1 MRQAKQIGT
10 TSLLPRISTSL
21 PQMCKWNAFAIDT
34 WGPLC
39 KDEMLTREN
48 FCHLP
53 ERRVELMSGR
63 IAVPPLSD
71 ERNLTVLPMGYVRAL
86 LDKVEKALLVAERN
100 GDLLLVN
107 SRAKQLLRS
116 YGLSETPGPNLF
128 SDVLLAEAKQIF
140 AQIESGVHEV
150 ELQIERGGIK
160 STAQIQWMP
169 EPDWLVVELE
179 SKSETQQAQDPAT
192 QLTIQELL
200 QEREITYRNLLAA
213 YLKLQE
219 VNRQKTLF
227 LASAAHEL
235 KTPLAVIK
243 GYYDLLLAGSLGRL
257 TDKQQDILE
266 ESKDSCER
274 LVRLVS
280 MFLNYSALES
290 GKLVLQLREND
301 LRDCLEELSK
311 RWTEAFQRKGVKL
324 EVNIDPSIATFRFDY
339 QKVQQAAA
347 NLLDNSLKHTPAG
360 GSVTLRAAPHF
371 WERRVA
377 TMAPVEERR
386 RFRLPRP
393 NSVEVSVADS
403 GPGIAAE
410 HHQEIFEDFVRV
422 DRNTSGMGLGLAI
435 AKRLIQA
442 HRGKIWVESESPS
455 GSRFTFLLPMDQG

>member
-1 MRQAKQIGT
+1 VKTLLHAAKTPIWMT
-10 TSLLPRISTSL
+10 DR
-21 PQMCKWNAFAIDT
+21 
-34 WGPLC
+34 
-39 KDEMLTREN
+39 
-48 FCHLP
+48 
-53 ERRVELMSGR
+53 SGR
-63 IAVPPLSD
+63 ILLSNESAQEYLRPLGASD
-71 ERNLTVLPMGYVRAL
+71 YNELNLFNEL
-86 LDKVEKALLVAERN
+86 LKVEPNQIGQKI
-100 GDLLLVN
+100 DL
-107 SRAKQLLRS
+107 
-116 YGLSETPGPNLF
+116 GE
-128 SDVLLAEAKQIF
+128 
-140 AQIESGVHEV
+140 HEV
-150 ELQIERGGIK
+150 EMEVVRGGKKIR
-160 STAQIQWMP
+160 ARIQWVA
-169 EPDWLVVELE
+169 EPGCLIVQLETEPSVEPGPD
-179 SKSETQQAQDPAT
+179 AAT
-192 QLTIQELL
+192 QLTVQELL
-200 QEREITYRNLLAA
+200 KEREITYRNLLAA

-219 VNRQKTLF
+219 VNRQKTVF

-243 GYYDLLLAGSLGRL
+243 GYYDLMLTGSLGRL
-257 TDKQQDILE
+257 TDKQRDILE
-266 ESKDSCER
+266 ESKESCER

-301 LRDCLEELSK
+301 LRDCLDEVAK
-311 RWTEAFQRKGVKL
+311 RWSEAFQRKGVKL
-324 EVNIDPSIATFRFDY
+324 EASFDPSIPTFRFDY

-360 GSVTLRAAPHF
+360 GSVTLKAGPHF

-377 TMAPVEERR
+377 AVAPVEERR

-442 HRGKIWVESESPS
+442 HRGKIWVESEPKS
-455 GSRFTFLLPMDQG
+455 GSKFTFLLPMDQG

>member
-1 MRQAKQIGT
+1 MEVTRGEKKIRA
-10 TSLLPRISTSL
+10 RIH
-21 PQMCKWNAFAIDT
+21 WI
-34 WGPLC
+34 
-39 KDEMLTREN
+39 
-48 FCHLP
+48 P
-53 ERRVELMSGR
+53 EPGCLVVQLETEP
-63 IAVPPLSD
+63 A
-71 ERNLTVLPMGYVRAL
+71 ERPSPDAAMQLTV
-86 LDKVEKALLVAERN
+86 
-100 GDLLLVN
+100 
-107 SRAKQLLRS
+107 
-116 YGLSETPGPNLF
+116 
-128 SDVLLAEAKQIF
+128 
-140 AQIESGVHEV
+140 
-150 ELQIERGGIK
+150 
-160 STAQIQWMP
+160 
-169 EPDWLVVELE
+169 
-179 SKSETQQAQDPAT
+179 
-192 QLTIQELL
+192 QELL

-219 VNRQKTLF
+219 VNRQKTVF

-243 GYYDLLLAGSLGRL
+243 GYYDLMLTGSLGRL
-257 TDKQQDILE
+257 TDKQRDILE

-290 GKLVLQLREND
+290 
-301 LRDCLEELSK
+301 DCLDEVAK
-311 RWTEAFQRKGVKL
+311 RWSEAFQRKGVKL
-324 EVNIDPSIATFRFDY
+324 DASFDPSIPTFRFDY

-360 GSVTLRAAPHF
+360 GTVTLKAGPHF
-371 WERRVA
+371 WERRVTA
-377 TMAPVEERR
+377 VAPAEERR

-442 HRGKIWVESESPS
+442 HRGKIWVESEPKS
-455 GSRFTFLLPMDQG
+455 GSKFTFLLPMDQG

>member
-1 MRQAKQIGT
+1 MAGRFAETRMTEEGSQT
-10 TSLLPRISTSL
+10 FLPLGFVRGL
-21 PQMCKWNAFAIDT
+21 FDT
-34 WGPLC
+34 LE
-39 KDEMLTREN
+39 K
-48 FCHLP
+48 
-53 ERRVELMSGR
+53 
-63 IAVPPLSD
+63 
-71 ERNLTVLPMGYVRAL
+71 PMI
-86 LDKVEKALLVAERN
+86 VAERSGN
-100 GDLLLVN
+100 LLLLNTRAEQFVESIGYVTTPGLNLFKDLLKVD
-107 SRAKQLLRS
+107 
-116 YGLSETPGPNLF
+116 PGRI
-128 SDVLLAEAKQIF
+128 LAELEKGEHKLEHQMQLGRVKATMR
-140 AQIESGVHEV
+140 V
-150 ELQIERGGIK
+150 
-160 STAQIQWMP
+160 QWMP
-169 EPDWLVVELE
+169 ESDWLVVEIA
-179 SKSETQQAQDPAT
+179 SKSDAKPSADPAT
-192 QLTIQELL
+192 QLTVQELL

-219 VNRQKTLF
+219 VNRQKTVF

-257 TDKQQDILE
+257 TDKQRDILE
-266 ESKDSCER
+266 ESKDNCER

-301 LRDCLEELSK
+301 LRDCLDELSK
-311 RWTEAFQRKGVKL
+311 RWTEAFQRKNVKL
-324 EVNIDPSIATFRFDY
+324 DASFDPSIPTFRFDY

-347 NLLDNSLKHTPAG
+347 NLLDNALKHTPSG

-377 TMAPVEERR
+377 ALAPVEERR

-393 NSVEVSVADS
+393 NSVEVSVMDS

-442 HRGKIWVESESPS
+442 HRGKIWVESESRT

>member
-1 MRQAKQIGT
+1 MA
-10 TSLLPRISTSL
+10 
-21 PQMCKWNAFAIDT
+21 
-34 WGPLC
+34 
-39 KDEMLTREN
+39 
-48 FCHLP
+48 
-53 ERRVELMSGR
+53 GR
-63 IAVPPLSD
+63 I
-71 ERNLTVLPMGYVRAL
+71 VLPPMSEEGNRAVLPLGFVRGL
-86 LDKVEKALLVAERN
+86 LDTIEKPLIVAERN
-100 GDLLLVN
+100 GNLLLINTCARQRLESYGYATTPGLNLFNDLLRVDARKIFGELEKGEHEVDLQVQ
-107 SRAKQLLRS
+107 R
-116 YGLSETPGPNLF
+116 G
-128 SDVLLAEAKQIF
+128 EAKPT
-140 AQIESGVHEV
+140 VH
-150 ELQIERGGIK
+150 
-160 STAQIQWMP
+160 IQWMP
-169 EPDWLVVELE
+169 EPDWLVVEIE
-179 SKSETQQAQDPAT
+179 NKSETQPVSDPAT
-192 QLTIQELL
+192 QLTVQELL

-219 VNRQKTLF
+219 VNRQKTVF

-257 TDKQQDILE
+257 TDKQRDILE

-301 LRDCLEELSK
+301 LRDCLDELSK
-311 RWTEAFQRKGVKL
+311 RWSEAFQRKGVKL
-324 EVNIDPSIATFRFDY
+324 DAGFDPSIPTFRFDY

-347 NLLDNSLKHTPAG
+347 NLLDNALKHTPSG

-377 TMAPVEERR
+377 ALAPVEERR

-393 NSVEVSVADS
+393 NSVEVSVTDS

-442 HRGKIWVESESPS
+442 HRGKIWVESESRT

>member
-1 MRQAKQIGT
+1 MA
-10 TSLLPRISTSL
+10 
-21 PQMCKWNAFAIDT
+21 
-34 WGPLC
+34 
-39 KDEMLTREN
+39 
-48 FCHLP
+48 
-53 ERRVELMSGR
+53 GR
-63 IAVPPLSD
+63 IAMHPMSE
-71 ERNLTVLPMGYVRAL
+71 ERNRAVLPLGFVSGL
-86 LDKVEKALLVAERN
+86 LDKVENPLMVGERSGN
-100 GDLLLVN
+100 LLLVN
-107 SRAKQLLRS
+107 ARARKLLES
-116 YGLSETPGPNLF
+116 QGYAEVSGLNLF
-128 SDVLLAEAKQIF
+128 NDVLKVESAKIF
-140 AQIESGVHEV
+140 GQVEGGAHEVNVNVESG
-150 ELQIERGGIK
+150 GTK
-160 STAQIQWMP
+160 STARIQWMP
-169 EPDWLVVELE
+169 EPDWLVVEFE
-179 SKSETQQAQDPAT
+179 NKSEAQPVADPAT
-192 QLTIQELL
+192 QLTVQELL

-219 VNRQKTLF
+219 VNRQKTVF

-301 LRDCLEELSK
+301 LRDCLDELAK
-311 RWTEAFQRKGVKL
+311 RWSEAFQRKGVRL
-324 EVNIDPSIATFRFDY
+324 EVGIDPSIPTFRFDY

-377 TMAPVEERR
+377 ALAPVEERR

-393 NSVEVSVADS
+393 NSVEVSVTDS

-435 AKRLIQA
+435 AKRLVQA
-442 HRGKIWVESESPS
+442 HRGKIWVESESRS
-455 GSRFTFLLPMDQG
+455 GSKFTFLLPMDQG

>member
-1 MRQAKQIGT
+1 MPG
-10 TSLLPRISTSL
+10 
-21 PQMCKWNAFAIDT
+21 
-34 WGPLC
+34 
-39 KDEMLTREN
+39 REN
-48 FCHLP
+48 FYHYTLGT
-53 ERRVELMSGR
+53 EKSLMAGR
-63 IAVPPLSD
+63 IAMPPMS
-71 ERNLTVLPMGYVRAL
+71 EENRAVLPLGFVRGL
-86 LDKVEKALLVAERN
+86 LDTIEKTLIVAERS
-100 GDLLLVN
+100 GDLLVVN
-107 SRAKQLLRS
+107 TLARQFLESQGYATIQ
-116 YGLSETPGPNLF
+116 GLNLF
-128 SDVLLAEAKQIF
+128 KDLLQVDSRQIF
-140 AQIESGVHEV
+140 GEIEKGEHQV
-150 ELQIERGGIK
+150 ELQIQRGEAK
-160 STAQIQWMP
+160 SSVRVQWMP
-169 EPDWLVVELE
+169 EPDWLVVEIDN
-179 SKSETQQAQDPAT
+179 KSEAQPDPAT
-192 QLTIQELL
+192 QLTVQELL

-219 VNRQKTLF
+219 VNRQKTVF

-257 TDKQQDILE
+257 TDKQRDILE

-301 LRDCLEELSK
+301 LRDCLDELSK
-311 RWTEAFQRKGVKL
+311 RWSEAFQRKGVRL
-324 EVNIDPSIATFRFDY
+324 DASFDPSIPPFRFDY

-347 NLLDNSLKHTPAG
+347 NLLDNALKHTPSG

-377 TMAPVEERR
+377 ALAPVEERR

-393 NSVEVSVADS
+393 NSVEVSVTDS

-442 HRGKIWVESESPS
+442 HRGKVWVESESRS

>member
-1 MRQAKQIGT
+1 MPPM
-10 TSLLPRISTSL
+10 S
-21 PQMCKWNAFAIDT
+21 
-34 WGPLC
+34 
-39 KDEMLTREN
+39 EEN
-48 FCHLP
+48 
-53 ERRVELMSGR
+53 R
-63 IAVPPLSD
+63 A
-71 ERNLTVLPMGYVRAL
+71 VLPLGFVRGL
-86 LDKVEKALLVAERN
+86 LDTIEKTLIVAERS
-100 GDLLLVN
+100 GDLLVVN
-107 SRAKQLLRS
+107 TRARQFLES
-116 YGLSETPGPNLF
+116 QGYATIQGLNLF
-128 SDVLLAEAKQIF
+128 KDLLQADSRQIF
-140 AQIESGVHEV
+140 GEIEKGEHQV
-150 ELQIERGGIK
+150 ELQIQRGEAK
-160 STAQIQWMP
+160 SSVRVQWMP
-169 EPDWLVVELE
+169 EPDWLVVEIDN
-179 SKSETQQAQDPAT
+179 KSEAQPDPAT
-192 QLTIQELL
+192 QLTVQELL

-219 VNRQKTLF
+219 VNRQKTVF

-257 TDKQQDILE
+257 TDKQRDILE

-301 LRDCLEELSK
+301 LRDCLDELSK
-311 RWTEAFQRKGVKL
+311 RWSEAFQRKGVRL
-324 EVNIDPSIATFRFDY
+324 DASFDPSIPPFRFDY

-347 NLLDNSLKHTPAG
+347 NLLDNALKHTPSG

-377 TMAPVEERR
+377 ALAPVEERR

-393 NSVEVSVADS
+393 NSVEVSVTDS

-442 HRGKIWVESESPS
+442 HRGKVWVESESRS